1 MFTILF
7 TMAGV
12 VVFVISAFTA
22 GLKSA
27 AKRLGG
33 LVITG
38 IVLDC
43 IIVAVMFIVA
53 LCHV

>member
-12 VVFVISAFTA
+12 LVFVISAFTA

-27 AKRLGG
+27 FKRFGA
-33 LVITG
+33 LVILG
-38 IVLDC
+38 ILVDVILVLT
-43 IIVAVMFIVA
+43 MFVLA
-53 LCHV
+53 LCS